1 MTNINSY
8 IRKTTLKEKDYSDIQ
23 SLPYE
28 DQIEIFKERALK
40 LYKLKDIELNPDRY
54 KQSEI
59 MKAKKDIQKVYKTRS
74 TRQEPVCH
82 RSRFVT
88 DLGLETLTMSR
99 RKSETTS

>member
-40 LYKLKDIELNPDRY
+40 LYKLKDIELNPERY
-54 KQSEI
+54 KKSEI
-59 MKAKKDIQKVYKTRS
+59 VKAKTNIQNVYKTRS
-74 TRQEPVCH
+74 RENKEYELKKIEEAERMKETRQKLRV
-82 RSRFVT
+82 
-88 DLGLETLTMSR
+88 
-99 RKSETTS
+99 RK

>member
-59 MKAKKDIQKVYKTRS
+59 IKAKKDIQNVYKTRS
-74 TRQEPVCH
+74 RENKEYNSLVLRLLIFKFIGQIYKLF
-82 RSRFVT
+82 S
-88 DLGLETLTMSR
+88 
-99 RKSETTS
+99 

>member
-1 MTNINSY
+1 MTNISSY

-59 MKAKKDIQKVYKTRS
+59 IKVKKKFKMYI
-74 TRQEPVCH
+74 
-82 RSRFVT
+82 
-88 DLGLETLTMSR
+88 R
-99 RKSETTS
+99 REAEKIKKMN